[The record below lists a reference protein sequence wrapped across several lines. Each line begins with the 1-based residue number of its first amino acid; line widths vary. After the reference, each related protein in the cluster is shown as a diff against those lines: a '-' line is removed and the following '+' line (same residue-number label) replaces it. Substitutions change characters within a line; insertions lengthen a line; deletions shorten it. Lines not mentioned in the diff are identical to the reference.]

1 MTPMTLIPFS
11 HFIHTSLLLILMKV
25 MTILQLSHCYCCRPL
40 NLDPKNISLLLHRSS
55 HFHNNKIKIRISSL
69 QEQAINNVLYRLNAN
84 ISICADFHFAGTDDG
99 NSF

>member
-1 MTPMTLIPFS
+1 MTLIPFAAA
-11 HFIHTSLLLILMKV
+11 SLLLFLLLLM
-25 MTILQLSHCYCCRPL
+25 MMIIRCRPL
-40 NLDPKNISLLLHRSS
+40 NLDPKKIPLLHQPS
-55 HFHNNKIKIRISSL
+55 HFHNNKIKIRIFSL